1 MYFFFGLWKRECK
14 VKIGVYMMDDVC
26 VEYNQF
32 YNNIYIYEMEVVFY
46 CRNVMYFLEIVN

>member
-1 MYFFFGLWKRECK
+1 MYFFFGLWEREYK

-32 YNNIYIYEMEVVFY
+32 YNDIYIYEMEVVFY